1 MHRFVPAVF
10 AVALGQG
17 IAVPLP
23 LRAQHRA
30 ALTVGVTTAAR
41 SREARQTAESSGR
54 RSPRPWPDADSTT
67 KKLSVKRHMLVGAGV
82 GAAAGAAIGVYSRN
96 HSSDCNDCFCCPSST
111 IPVFGAI
118 AGAAVGTVIG
128 WLVYLA
134 RMSPPAD

>member
-1 MHRFVPAVF
+1 MHRFAPAVI

-41 SREARQTAESSGR
+41 SREARQAADSDR
-54 RSPRPWPDADSTT
+54 RLPPRPWPDADSTT
-67 KKLSVKRHMLVGAGV
+67 KKLSVKRHMLIGAGV
-82 GAAAGAAIGVYSRN
+82 GAAAGYAIGVYSRN
-96 HSSDCNDCFCCPSST
+96 HSSACNDCVPPASY
-111 IPVFGAI
+111 IPAFGAI
-118 AGAAVGTVIG
+118 AGTAVGTVIG

-134 RMSPPAD
+134 RMSPPAT

>member
-1 MHRFVPAVF
+1 MHRFARAVF
-10 AVALGQG
+10 AVALGQA
-17 IAVPLP
+17 IVVPLP
-23 LRAQHRA
+23 LLAQRRAT
-30 ALTVGVTTAAR
+30 LTVGLTTTAQNHE
-41 SREARQTAESSGR
+41 SQPAESDR
-54 RSPRPWPDADSTT
+54 RDSPRPWPDTDSSA

-111 IPVFGAI
+111 IPVFGAV

-134 RMSPPAD
+134 RMSPPAP

>member
-1 MHRFVPAVF
+1 MHRFASAVL

-30 ALTVGVTTAAR
+30 ALTVGVTTAAL

-67 KKLSVKRHMLVGAGV
+67 KKLSVKRHMLIGAGV
-82 GAAAGAAIGVYSRN
+82 GAAAGYAIGVYSRN
-96 HSSDCNDCFCCPSST
+96 HSSACNDCVPPASY
-111 IPVFGAI
+111 IPAFGAI
-118 AGAAVGTVIG
+118 AGTAVGTVIG

-134 RMSPPAD
+134 RMSPPAN